1 MVGKFITKV
10 IAEIQDWADVKLR
23 RLCGRITPDQRVV
36 VILVMFVVF
45 GGLSVYMTV
54 AAIYNIG
61 KSDGRELG
69 IEHIRRLQLPNDSII
84 NPFESGRYGTG
95 GEVE

>member
-1 MVGKFITKV
+1 MAKV

-69 IEHIRRLQLPNDSII
+69 IEHIDRIRLKNDSII
-84 NPFESGRYGTG
+84 NPFNNQ
-95 GEVE
+95 